1 MWVIPVFCKNGSME
15 PKFTFAT
22 LGGLVDESA
31 NYCDKRLTFDI
42 KRLMIYSVNHR
53 KETTTKQVADGV
65 VPVRLTSVRGG
76 NIKEEGA

>member
-1 MWVIPVFCKNGSME
+1 MWVIPVFCKDGSME
-15 PKFTFAT
+15 PKFTFAA
-22 LGGLVDESA
+22 LVGLIDENV
-31 NYCDKRLTFDI
+31 NYRNKRLTFDI
-42 KRLMIYSVNHR
+42 KRLTIYSVNHR

>member
-31 NYCDKRLTFDI
+31 TYGDKRLTFDI

>member
-22 LGGLVDESA
+22 LGGLVDESV
-31 NYCDKRLTFDI
+31 NYRDKRLTFDI
-42 KRLMIYSVNHR
+42 KRLTIYSVNHR

>member
-1 MWVIPVFCKNGSME
+1 MWVIPVFCENGSME
-15 PKFTFAT
+15 PKFTFAA
-22 LGGLVDESA
+22 LGGLVNVSV
-31 NYCDKRLTFDI
+31 TIDI